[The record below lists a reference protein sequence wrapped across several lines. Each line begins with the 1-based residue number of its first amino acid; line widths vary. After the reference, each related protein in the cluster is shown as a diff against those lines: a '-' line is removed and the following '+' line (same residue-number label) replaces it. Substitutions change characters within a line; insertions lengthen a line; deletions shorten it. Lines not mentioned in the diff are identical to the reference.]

1 MGLNVSCKT
10 LLAPGEIAVVPPIYP
25 PFTEAP
31 ENMERGLVKTY
42 LKDVNGRLEFDF
54 DEIKNLLSEDTKMFF
69 SVILKILAELFL
81 VVESRISKYLFR
93 KGNHRL

>member
-1 MGLNVSCKT
+1 
-10 LLAPGEIAVVPPIYP
+10 
-25 PFTEAP
+25 
-31 ENMERGLVKTY
+31 MERGLVKTY

-81 VVESRISKYLFR
+81 VEELQELANICLEKEIIVCSDEI
-93 KGNHRL
+93 HAI